1 MLFYLADS
9 LLVDKKSSEYFEI
22 ATAIS
27 NLAIAAFE
35 SKHSIS
41 GDIGIL
47 EFMSKNI
54 DIDIRARMVLN
65 NVVQQYATQ
74 PIPQFITFYLEVVK
88 ECEENS
94 FRKDGNRIIAQ
105 YPLENVTMNSG
116 NKIFLL
122 TNSEEFKMLDITNW
136 SRGEVET
143 YAKLLGL
150 NVIFDGYGYVKSFNI
165 EVDSVINKDSILEV
179 TLESKYKE

>member
-27 NLAIAAFE
+27 NIAIAAFE

-54 DIDIRARMVLN
+54 DIDIEDV
-65 NVVQQYATQ
+65 YYG
-74 PIPQFITFYLEVVK
+74 FYKDKSIYIIKNSDLTK
-88 ECEENS
+88 E
-94 FRKDGNRIIAQ
+94 
-105 YPLENVTMNSG
+105 
-116 NKIFLL
+116 
-122 TNSEEFKMLDITNW
+122 
-136 SRGEVET
+136 
-143 YAKLLGL
+143 
-150 NVIFDGYGYVKSFNI
+150 
-165 EVDSVINKDSILEV
+165 
-179 TLESKYKE
+179 